1 MMLPPKTFTDAFQA
15 GLGRAL
21 VHISEHADDPYL
33 RDAVIHGLL
42 QDQAYDSQCEPPRT
56 AYLLEAC
63 ARLSPPLDAAALLIP
78 KLTHARNAT
87 ARSWNAQ
94 QWVNILVAL
103 GQQGEERAA
112 RTIRGKYRRAARTE
126 TPLWDLLGPALV
138 QLDGLNGLRQIVRDQ
153 HRFTAISPDAND
165 HPYVWEARTLL
176 GDDVVDAELR
186 NLPDSLRPGHGP
198 DQPRRPRLQREFT
211 DPYEQVQMLIR
222 EALQTHPRPVS
233 MLPYQLIQ
241 RLTQPDWQ
249 RLTTHLD
256 TEDPAK
262 LRLLLSLFMRHGVPG
277 ALERLLRLVR
287 HKDHGVAF
295 RALRALSHLKDERV
309 REFALELLR
318 NPQRFSEEATS
329 LLRLN
334 YRSGDEQLIRSRLNA
349 LPGRQNSTDR
359 HSLLFYLPNMAEA
372 SPDDGLLTLVA
383 DAFPEQPCSTCRRRM
398 LAVLVEY
405 DASPPHLLAEARLDA
420 SPEVRA
426 LSDEPLSAAGR
437 PR

>member
-1 MMLPPKTFTDAFQA
+1 MLPPKTFTDAFQA

-21 VHISEHADDPYL
+21 VHISEHADDPHL

-42 QDQAYDSQCEPPRT
+42 HDQTYDPQCEPPRT
-56 AYLLEAC
+56 EYLLEAC

-78 KLTHARNAT
+78 RLTHARNAT
-87 ARSWNAQ
+87 ARGWNAR
-94 QWVNILVAL
+94 QWVNVLVAL
-103 GQQGEERAA
+103 GQQGDERAA
-112 RTIRGKYRRAARTE
+112 RTIRDKYRRAAQTE
-126 TPLWDLLGPALV
+126 TPLWNLLGPALV
-138 QLDGLNGLRQIVRDQ
+138 QLDGLNGLRQLVRDQ
-153 HRFTAISPDAND
+153 HRFTASSPDAND

-186 NLPDSLRPGHGP
+186 NLPEGLRPSRKRKKKKMKKP
-198 DQPRRPRLQREFT
+198 APT
-211 DPYEQVQMLIR
+211 DPYEQVQLLIR
-222 EALQTHPRPVS
+222 EALQTRPRPVS
-233 MLPYQLIQ
+233 MLPYPLIQ
-241 RLTQPDWQ
+241 RLTPPDWQ
-249 RLTTHLD
+249 RLTTDLD

-277 ALERLLRLVR
+277 ALGRLLRLVR

-426 LSDEPLSAAGR
+426 LSDETLSAAGR

>member
-1 MMLPPKTFTDAFQA
+1 MTLPPMDFTDAFQA

-21 VHISEHADDPYL
+21 VHLSEHADDPRL

-42 QDQAYDSQCEPPRT
+42 HDQAYDSQCEPPRT

-63 ARLSPPLDAAALLIP
+63 ARLSPPLDAASLLIP

-87 ARSWNAQ
+87 TRGWNAQ

-103 GQQGEERAA
+103 GQQGDERAA
-112 RTIRGKYRRAARTE
+112 RAIREKYRRAAQTE

-153 HRFTAISPDAND
+153 HRFTAISPDARH
-165 HPYVWEARTLL
+165 HPYVWRARTLL

-186 NLPDSLRPGHGP
+186 HLPEALRPNRK
-198 DQPRRPRLQREFT
+198 RRKKETKKPAPT
-211 DPYEQVQMLIR
+211 DPYQHVQMIIQ
-222 EALQTHPRPVS
+222 EALQPRLHPVF

-241 RLTQPDWQ
+241 RLTPPDWQ
-249 RLTTHLD
+249 RLTTDLD
-256 TEDPAK
+256 TEDLAK
-262 LRLLLSLFMRHGVPG
+262 LRLLLSLFMRHGVPD

-287 HKDHGVAF
+287 HNDHEVAF
-295 RALRALSHLKDERV
+295 RALRALDHLQDERV

-318 NPQRFSEEATS
+318 TPQRFSEEATS

-334 YRSGDEQLIRSRLNA
+334 YRPGDEQPIRSRLAA
-349 LPGRQNSTDR
+349 LPGRQHSTDR
-359 HSLLFYLPNMAEA
+359 HNLLFDLPDMAEA
-372 SPDDGLLTLVA
+372 SPDDGLLTLLA
-383 DAFPEQPCSTCRRRM
+383 DAFHQQPCSACRRRM
-398 LAVLVEY
+398 LAVLIEH
-405 DASPPHLLAEARLDA
+405 DAAPPHLLAEARLDA

-426 LSDEPLSAAGR
+426 LAVAAVGEADSSR
-437 PR
+437 

>member
-1 MMLPPKTFTDAFQA
+1 MTLPPMDFTDAFQA

-21 VHISEHADDPYL
+21 VHLSEHANDPRL

-42 QDQAYDSQCEPPRT
+42 HDQAYDSQCEPPRT

-87 ARSWNAQ
+87 TRGWNAQ

-103 GQQGEERAA
+103 GQQGDERAA
-112 RTIRGKYRRAARTE
+112 RAIREKYRRAAQTE

-138 QLDGLNGLRQIVRDQ
+138 QLDGLYGLRQIVRDQ
-153 HRFTAISPDAND
+153 HRFTAISPDASS
-165 HPYVWEARTLL
+165 HPYVWRARTLL

-186 NLPDSLRPGHGP
+186 NLPEALRPNRKRKKKKP
-198 DQPRRPRLQREFT
+198 TPA
-211 DPYEQVQMLIR
+211 DPYQHVQIIIQ
-222 EALQTHPRPVS
+222 EALQPRLRPVF

-241 RLTQPDWQ
+241 RLTPPDWQ
-249 RLTTHLD
+249 RLTTDLD

-262 LRLLLSLFMRHGVPG
+262 LRLLLSLFMRHGVPD

-287 HKDHGVAF
+287 HKNHEVAF
-295 RALRALSHLKDERV
+295 WALRALGHLKDERV

-318 NPQRFSEEATS
+318 TPQRFSDEATS

-334 YRSGDEQLIRSRLNA
+334 YRPGDERLIRSQLKA
-349 LPGRQNSTDR
+349 PLGRQHSTDR
-359 HSLLFYLPNMAEA
+359 HSLLFYLPDMAEA
-372 SPDDGLLTLVA
+372 SPTDELLTLLA
-383 DAFPEQPCSTCRRRM
+383 DAFHQQPCSACRRRM
-398 LAVLVEY
+398 LAVLIEH
-405 DASPPHLLAEARLDA
+405 DAAPPDLLAEARLDA

-426 LSDEPLSAAGR
+426 LADAAVGEADSSR
-437 PR
+437 